1 MVREL
6 EDNNLNV
13 LNAMFHY
20 KLLNQQ
26 TDYEEADIL
35 ASEYKV
41 GKIDV
46 SKINSKFQ
54 KQKENK
60 KRREEML
67 KRKKDQSQDIFTIGY
82 D

>member
-1 MVREL
+1 M
-6 EDNNLNV
+6 
-13 LNAMFHY
+13 
-20 KLLNQQ
+20 
-26 TDYEEADIL
+26 L
-35 ASEYKV
+35 ANEYKV

-60 KRREEML
+60 KKREEML

>member
-20 KLLNQQ
+20 KLLHHQ
-26 TDYEEADIL
+26 TDLEEADML
-35 ASEYKV
+35 ANEYKV

-60 KRREEML
+60 KKREEML
-67 KRKKDQSQDIFTIGY
+67 KRKKD
-82 D
+82 